1 MLINSKQIME
11 KEEVIIKMKRLLVL
25 LTLVV
30 GLLGFSAGAFA
41 QVGIPICNSCA
52 KNTLGTLDCPK
63 GAQGSE
69 CVDYPFDYQTRAGY
83 GTGNTEAEY
92 DLTNTP
98 YRAIFNICNCE
109 VPVPTDPSSAPFS
122 EGKRIG
128 IRLTMLVNGVA
139 GDNLGAYWADTAAA
153 ANIEFGSYAESSE
166 TCTDTAYLSLG
177 TGGLTDRH
185 FGMGKYYKAN
195 GVDEVAATYLGTACV
210 VPAVSRA
217 VVVNTNVDSGYLITA
232 DDVLNKLSRWWI
244 ILPEMRVDSNV
255 LKANDVISVRIET
268 LDQASGGIC
277 ATCRATCVCVIDVAK
292 MCPTSDISGS
302 TTCLFPYFT
311 STSAATPDNPYWNG
325 IAIVNTGAKTGSAV
339 LTVYQQ
345 DGRTGTFTTP
355 LIAGHGMYVAALE
368 NIGFSG
374 TGLGD
379 MPVYISVSST
389 FSSLDGFAMIAN
401 SVSGES
407 MGYLCRQQ

>member
-41 QVGIPICNSCA
+41 QVGIPICNSCD
-52 KNTLGTLDCPK
+52 KSPIGTLDCPT
-63 GAQGSE
+63 GAQDSA
-69 CVDYPFDYQTRAGY
+69 CLDYPFNYQTRQGY
-83 GTGNTEAEY
+83 GTTTDGPGIY

-109 VPVPTDPSSAPFS
+109 TAATSFV
-122 EGKRIG
+122 EGNRIG
-128 IRLTMLVNGVA
+128 IRLTMLVNGVS

-153 ANIEFGSYAESSE
+153 TNIEFGSYAESSE

-185 FGMGKYYKAN
+185 FGPGKYYLAD
-195 GVDEVAATYLGTACV
+195 GVTEVAATYLGTACV
-210 VPAVSRA
+210 VPAANRA
-217 VVVNTNVDSGYLITA
+217 VVVNTNVDSGYMITS

-244 ILPEMRVDSNV
+244 ILPEMRVDVNV
-255 LKANDVISVRIET
+255 VKPNDVISVRIET

-277 ATCRATCVCVIDVAK
+277 ATCRATCVCVIDVAI
-292 MCPTSDISGS
+292 MCPTAPTSSG
-302 TTCLFPYFT
+302 CIFPYFT
-311 STSAATPDNPYWNG
+311 STTAGGDYWNG
-325 IAIVNTGAKTGSAV
+325 IAIVNTGSTAGNAT

-345 DGRTGTFTTP
+345 DGATGTFTTP
-355 LIAGHGMYVAALE
+355 SIAGHGMYVAALE
-368 NIGFSG
+368 NIGFTG
-374 TGLGD
+374 TGLGA
-379 MPVYISVSST
+379 MPIYISVSST

-401 SVSGES
+401 SSTGES